1 MDPRRLAEILRNADE
16 PTSEV
21 VTSTAAIYDSLVH
34 ASTVKIPK
42 KCSVCGKVETDT
54 EKMKKCSRCDGPRLY
69 CSKECQANDWENHKK
84 ICFKSG
90 SSAEGASAKGGN
102 KSKTRRQRRQS
113 KRSKMQ
119 RKYKSSRRR
128 RNSK

>member
-1 MDPRRLAEILRNADE
+1 MDPHRLAEILRNADE
-16 PTSEV
+16 PTSKV

-54 EKMKKCSRCDGPRLY
+54 EKMKKCSRCDGPQLY
-69 CSKECQANDWENHKK
+69 CSKECQAKDWDNHNK
-84 ICFKSG
+84 IC
-90 SSAEGASAKGGN
+90 GASAKGGN

-128 RNSK
+128 RNSQ